1 MNYLRNMKVLLTDQ
15 AFPDTDLESEILA
28 ESGHDLIVASS
39 PEDVRKL
46 APEADAILNALAP
59 IGADL
64 IAMMTKARIIARY
77 GIGVDNIDVEAA
89 ASSGIV
95 VTNVPDYCVEEVASH
110 AVAMALMLLR
120 NLQRADESARAGQ
133 WGVGSVRPLHRISTL
148 TVGLLGFGRIGRL
161 VATSMASFGSNILVY
176 DPYAAQIPGPFQ
188 RVDQDELFTRSNILF
203 LHAPLTPET
212 RGIVNEAMLSK
223 LPSEA
228 IVINAAR
235 GPLVVLDDLVAALRS
250 GHLKGAALDTFPV
263 EPLDPNLIADVPNL
277 LLSPHTAFY
286 SEEAIKESQLKA
298 TRQIVQVLAGEPADY
313 PVKAVTSP

>member
-1 MNYLRNMKVLLTDQ
+1 MKVLLTDQ

-161 VATSMASFGSNILVY
+161 VATSMASFGSSILVY

-188 RVDQDELFTRSNILF
+188 RVGQDELFTRSNILF

-212 RGIVNEAMLSK
+212 RGIVDEAMLSK

-298 TRQIVQVLAGEPADY
+298 TRQIVKVLAGEPADY

>member
-1 MNYLRNMKVLLTDQ
+1 MKVLLTDQ
-15 AFPDTDLESEILA
+15 AFPDTDLESEMLP
-28 ESGHDLIVASS
+28 ESGHDLIVGSS

-161 VATSMASFGSNILVY
+161 VATSMASFGCNILVY

-298 TRQIVQVLAGEPADY
+298 TRQIVKVLAGEPADY

>member
-1 MNYLRNMKVLLTDQ
+1 MKVLLTDQ

-263 EPLDPNLIADVPNL
+263 EPLDPTLIADVPNL

-298 TRQIVQVLAGEPADY
+298 TRQIVKVLAGEPADY

>member
-1 MNYLRNMKVLLTDQ
+1 MKVLLTDQ
-15 AFPDTDLESEILA
+15 AFPDTDLEREILA
-28 ESGHDLIVASS
+28 ESGHHLIVASS

-59 IGADL
+59 VGADL
-64 IAMMTKARIIARY
+64 IATMTRVRIIARY

-89 ASSGIV
+89 ADSGIV

-110 AVAMALMLLR
+110 AVAMALVLLR
-120 NLQRADESARAGQ
+120 NLQRADEAARAGH
-133 WGVGSVRPLHRISTL
+133 WGAGSVRPLHRISTL

-161 VATSMASFGSNILVY
+161 VAASMATFGSDILVY
-176 DPYAAQIPGPFQ
+176 DPYAAQIPEPFQ

-203 LHAPLTPET
+203 LHAPLTPDT
-212 RGIVNEAMLSK
+212 RGVVNEGTLSK
-223 LPSEA
+223 LPGEA
-228 IVINAAR
+228 IVVNAAR

-298 TRQIVQVLAGEPADY
+298 TRQIVKVLAGEPADY
-313 PVKAVTSP
+313 PVKAVSSR